1 MLTGQR
7 GRGQSCRALCRSSP
21 TSGLTS
27 TRCCCQKSSEDRS
40 GRSGRS
46 SDESSD
52 SSDESSDPSG
62 RRSDSSDER
71 SDSSDRRSDSSDVS
85 SDSSDER
92 RCSGPCRRFRHHQP
106 CLCRCYRYRCG
117 VLGRNCCPEYDRLC
131 GLLPTTTDA
140 DDVTTSAD
148 DVTTAGLE
156 LTTSGVEGSGE
167 PGDDL
172 LFAFF

>member
-27 TRCCCQKSSEDRS
+27 TRCCCQDESGEDRS

-52 SSDESSDPSG
+52 SSDESSD
-62 RRSDSSDER
+62 SSDRR
-71 SDSSDRRSDSSDVS
+71 SDSSDRRRDSSDVS

-131 GLLPTTTDA
+131 GLFATTKDA
-140 DDVTTSAD
+140 DDVTTGAN